1 MTLYGGVVVVGGG
14 GGGSVGGSVN
24 RHAATTT
31 AAGGDWYGSFCLFL
45 HAHSNSNFQCFAN
58 KPIIP
63 KFRNIKPH
71 THTQQVSA
79 FQAYGEAVNGTIE
92 EGERS
97 DVIRNA
103 CPGAGACGGMYTANT
118 MASAIE
124 AMGMSLPGSS
134 SAPADSQEKRDE
146 CTNIGPAL

>member
-31 AAGGDWYGSFCLFL
+31 AAGGDRYGSSVCSYTHILTRTFNVL
-45 HAHSNSNFQCFAN
+45 QT